1 MAVLRSKKGFTLIEL
16 LIVVVIVGILATVLI
31 SRFSGAKDSAYL
43 ANINAIAG
51 QVSQAAMAFQAND
64 IDNTEASTVAELQ
77 TMASELAAEMGQVNL
92 TNDGTNWI
100 ITHDVLDTKYG
111 EDEVQATVNMETGVV
126 TAAALPAAAEE

>member
-1 MAVLRSKKGFTLIEL
+1 MASLRSNKGFTLIEL

-51 QVSQAAMAFQAND
+51 QVSQAAMAYEANSVTNTQA
-64 IDNTEASTVAELQ
+64 TTVAHLQ
-77 TMASELAAEMGQVNL
+77 TIATELAAEMGQVNL
-92 TNDGTNWI
+92 ANDGTDWS

-111 EDEVQATVNMETGVV
+111 VGTVAATVDMTTGIV
-126 TAAALPAAAEE
+126 TAGVLP